1 MTLSNHELGYFG
13 NIWVRQNILSKK
25 GESFPGHKHRF
36 DHVTLLAEGEIEIE
50 VEGKPPKQF
59 KAPTFVIIRKE
70 KEHKVTAL
78 TDDVMY
84 YCVFALRNIDGE
96 PIEDMA
102 SEEVDPMSAWHV
114 PEDYW
119 VINEK
124 YNGITDETEL
134 RRIYYET
141 TKKDL

>member
-13 NIWVRQNILSKK
+13 NIWVRQNILSEK

-36 DHVTLLAEGEIEIE
+36 DHVTLLVQGEIEIE

-102 SEEVDPMSAWHV
+102 SEEV
-114 PEDYW
+114 EQ
-119 VINEK
+119 K
-124 YNGITDETEL
+124 
-134 RRIYYET
+134 
-141 TKKDL
+141 

>member
-13 NIWVRQNILSKK
+13 NIWVRQNILSEK

-36 DHVTLLAEGEIEIE
+36 DHVTLLVQGEIEIE

-84 YCVFALRNIDGE
+84 YCVFALRNADGE

-102 SEEVDPMSAWHV
+102 SEEVDPMSSWHV

-119 VINEK
+119 VVNEK
-124 YNGITDETEL
+124 YKDAKTEAEL
-134 RRIYYET
+134 RQIHNEQR
-141 TKKDL
+141 

>member
-1 MTLSNHELGYFG
+1 MTMSNHELGYFG

-36 DHVTLLAEGEIEIE
+36 DHVTLLVEGEIEIE
-50 VEGKPPKQF
+50 VEGEHPKQF
-59 KAPTFVIIRKE
+59 KSPTFVIIRKE
-70 KEHKVTAL
+70 MEHKVTAL

-84 YCVFALRNIDGE
+84 YCVFALRNADGE

-102 SEEVDPMSAWHV
+102 SEEVDPMSSWHV

-119 VINEK
+119 VVNEK
-124 YNGITDETEL
+124 YKDAKTEVEL
-134 RRIYYET
+134 RQIHNEQR
-141 TKKDL
+141 

>member
-13 NIWVRQNILSKK
+13 NIWVRQNILSEK

-36 DHVTLLAEGEIEIE
+36 DHVTLLVQGEIEIE

-141 TKKDL
+141 TKKDF